1 MKKDSLLLYAITD
14 SMWLNGRKLKDDVEK
29 AILGGATMIQLRE
42 KSLNDNDFIELAFE
56 IKKVC
61 KKYNV
66 PFIINDNLN
75 VCKAVDADGIHVGQD
90 DLNAKYLREKLG
102 PNKIIG
108 VSARTVEEA
117 KKAILDGA
125 NYLGVGAMF
134 STNTKTDAKVVSV
147 EELKNITSLGCPV
160 VIIGGIKKD
169 NINLFKNTGISG
181 VSVVSAI
188 FAEKDIIESTKKLK
202 EEVLK
207 YI

>member
-56 IKKVC
+56 IKEVC

-147 EELKNITSLGCPV
+147 EELKNIVSLGCPV